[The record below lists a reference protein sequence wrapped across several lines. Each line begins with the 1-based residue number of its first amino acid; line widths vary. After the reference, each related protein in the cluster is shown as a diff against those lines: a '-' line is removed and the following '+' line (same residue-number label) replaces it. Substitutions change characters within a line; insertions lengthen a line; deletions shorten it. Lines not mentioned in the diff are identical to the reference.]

1 MYYYIIATAA
11 ALAIK
16 ACTDLYNDS
25 CVREEIYSKPLSTMP
40 QNVDALVK
48 EMMKA
53 AAEGVNLT
61 VTQKLS
67 IEKDIYRMMSE
78 GAVVQRNHEMDKTRS
93 SISSV
98 GYLLSWF
105 MKQKGMTYE
114 QIQAK
119 YQQEF
124 KDDEVKLHQKIVES
138 ASRSNKNLTDKFTQ
152 TLAKK
157 LGAPAPAAS
166 T

>member
-1 MYYYIIATAA
+1 MYYYILATAA

-16 ACTDLYNDS
+16 ACTDLYSDS
-25 CVREEIYSKPLSTMP
+25 CKREEIYSKPLATMP
-40 QNVDALVK
+40 ENVDSLVK
-48 EMMKA
+48 EMMQA
-53 AAEGVNLT
+53 AANDANLT
-61 VTQKLS
+61 VEQKLS

-93 SISSV
+93 QISHV

-105 MKQKGMTYE
+105 MKQKGMTHA

-119 YQQEF
+119 YQQDFE
-124 KDDEVKLHQKIVES
+124 DDELNLHKKIIES
-138 ASRSNKNLTDKFTQ
+138 ASRSNKNLTDKFNQ

-157 LGAPAPAAS
+157 IGAA
-166 T
+166 